1 MLSPDDVDQ
10 LMAGDNPL
18 KTDEIEELRQFYN
31 NRIKGE
37 RLDAVLTTIEEAI
50 KSDDASKEVLE

>member
-10 LMAGDNPL
+10 LMAGDDPL

-31 NRIKGE
+31 MRIKGK
-37 RLDAVLTTIEEAI
+37 RLDSVLTTIEEAI
-50 KSDDASKEVLE
+50 KSDDASKEILE